1 MIELINAESLGW
13 LKNHPSHS
21 IDIILTS
28 PPYNTNK
35 KGGATLG
42 KESVKGWSTVRYDI
56 RLDTM
61 TNEQYCNWIVQY
73 FKEFERVLKPN
84 GVILWNANYGSMN
97 TECLYLTVAEIFKN
111 TDFTMADDICWKKK
125 SAIPNNVSKTQLT
138 RIWEHVFVF
147 CRKDE
152 LKTFQTN
159 KEVKSES
166 KYGQKFYSTYY
177 NFIEADN
184 NDGTNPLN
192 KCTFST
198 DLCRQLLKIYAK
210 EGMTIL
216 DPFMGTGTTGVACK
230 LLNIN
235 FIGVE
240 LSNNQVEYAKKR
252 LRNSDF
258 S

>member
-61 TNEQYCNWIVQY
+61 TNEQYCDWIVQY

-97 TECLYLTVAEIFKN
+97 TECLYLTVAEIFK
-111 TDFTMADDICWKKK
+111 
-125 SAIPNNVSKTQLT
+125 KTS
-138 RIWEHVFVF
+138 FSN
-147 CRKDE
+147 KDH
-152 LKTFQTN
+152 Q
-159 KEVKSES
+159 
-166 KYGQKFYSTYY
+166 
-177 NFIEADN
+177 
-184 NDGTNPLN
+184 PL
-192 KCTFST
+192 
-198 DLCRQLLKIYAK
+198 
-210 EGMTIL
+210 
-216 DPFMGTGTTGVACK
+216 
-230 LLNIN
+230 
-235 FIGVE
+235 
-240 LSNNQVEYAKKR
+240 
-252 LRNSDF
+252 
-258 S
+258 